1 MQFWQSILKTAAKY
15 AIWGF
20 DSAEGQFCVLRKA
33 WRKSSITLVI
43 RMNCAYSRRS
53 YILIMRQVRST
64 DKFSLSEE
72 SGCGHIC
79 SGNIWALVNFFFLL
93 TFFLLQKLL
102 FQDLTHWTLYNFHNS
117 LHVCDTH
124 LIMLHNNYLLE
135 YVSLP
140 PRLAL
145 SLTTLW
151 PLIGHLTLQASV
163 FTYVKWEQWVLP
175 PRPAKR

>member
-1 MQFWQSILKTAAKY
+1 MRFWQNILKTAAKY

-43 RMNCAYSRRS
+43 RMNCACSRRS

-64 DKFSLSEE
+64 DKFSLSKE

-79 SGNIWALVNFFFLL
+79 SGNIWILVNLFFLL

-102 FQDLTHWTLYNFHNS
+102 FQDLTRWTLYNFYNS

-124 LIMLHNNYLLE
+124 LTMLHNNYLLE

-140 PRLAL
+140 PL
-145 SLTTLW
+145 LW
-151 PLIGHLTLQASV
+151 PLIGHLTPYICVHICKMGTVS
-163 FTYVKWEQWVLP
+163 FTSQTC
-175 PRPAKR
+175 